1 MRKNIRAK
9 FVAFALALVVFIGAP
24 STVFSSPVIFPLDL
38 VILVDE
44 SSSLTNSD
52 VQAEIRAV
60 ISLIARR
67 ELSREDGNT
76 RVATRV
82 AIAGFGS
89 GSAAV
94 DEKCEPTL
102 ITIENVQDLAVCA
115 EKVRRRNSTGQHT
128 DFAKAFEYASTV
140 FEASDSRGS
149 DRVVILLTDGKYDP
163 DGKRGSSGL
172 TAENIRT
179 LNESTASLR
188 EKNVQIWPLGFGQ
201 VEEDELNELARSGA
215 PTQCPTGRNPY
226 AIVADDT
233 TLETYLL
240 EILGATLC
248 IKPGKPEP
256 LPFDFLVHPFVN
268 DAVLTVRDVTED
280 PKILVEA
287 NKKLLCVGEWKLADD
302 GSRSCTVEVLGTDVG
317 IWEITAETGTVE
329 TSQSGRVDLRIS
341 ECKDSSANVSVSR
354 IDDTEIQW
362 NLGNGLE
369 FPRAIVV
376 DTANRKEVG
385 SIVLT
390 SDNNQ
395 VTLSNSGPTPKEL
408 EVALASG
415 QGDFVWLTA
424 SRDSCAVGPL
434 TPDTSQ
440 VSPSSVPPITD
451 AGDDGGS
458 GSGGLPWLLIFL
470 LLTLLILLG
479 WYLLR
484 RSRNGKFPSGAEFQQ
499 RNVAQNPA
507 AKWNT
512 RADLSG
518 LREVFLS
525 LDRNGWLI
533 EASKEDANLIVRRLR
548 SSVEGDFI
556 VVQVPRG
563 AGQGEAEEGT
573 QASHAYNFPDDL
585 GSGIAYRDT
594 FIRVVVP
601 EQLEDEDLD
610 SEEE

>member
-1 MRKNIRAK
+1 MRKNIGAK
-9 FVAFALALVVFIGAP
+9 FVAFALVLAAFFGAP
-24 STVFSSPVIFPLDL
+24 TTVLSSPVIFPLDL

-52 VQAEIRAV
+52 VQAEINAV
-60 ISLIARR
+60 ISLITRR

-76 RVATRV
+76 WVQTRV

-94 DEKCEPTL
+94 DEKCEPTI

-115 EKVRRRNSTGQHT
+115 KKVRRRNSTGQHT

-140 FEASDSRGS
+140 FEATDLQGS
-149 DRVVILLTDGKYDP
+149 ARVVILLTDGKYDP
-163 DGKRGSSGL
+163 EGKRGSSGL

-188 EKNVQIWPLGFGQ
+188 EKNAQIWPLGFGQ

-215 PTQCPTGRNPY
+215 PTQCENGRNPY
-226 AIVADDT
+226 AIIADDE
-233 TLETYLL
+233 TLDEYLL

-248 IKPGKPEP
+248 IKVGEVED

-268 DAVLTVRDVTED
+268 EAVLTVRNVTED
-280 PKILVEA
+280 PKILVKA

-317 IWEITAETGTVE
+317 IWEITAKTGTVE
-329 TSQSGRVDLRIS
+329 TSQSGRVDLRLS
-341 ECKDSSANVSVSR
+341 ECKNSSAVISVSR

-376 DTANRKEVG
+376 NTANRKEVG

-395 VTLSNSGPTPKEL
+395 VTLSDSGSAPKEL

-415 QGDFVWLTA
+415 QSDFVWLTA
-424 SRDSCAVGPL
+424 SRDSCAIAPP

-440 VSPSSVPPITD
+440 VSLSSVPTITD
-451 AGDDGGS
+451 TGDDDGS
-458 GSGGLPWLLIFL
+458 GDGIPWLLIFL
-470 LLTLLILLG
+470 LLTFLILLG
-479 WYLLR
+479 WYLRR
-484 RSRNGKFPSGAEFQQ
+484 RSRNSKFPSGSEFQQ
-499 RNVAQNPA
+499 RNIAQNPG
-507 AKWNT
+507 AKWNS

-533 EASKEDANLIVRRLR
+533 EASKENAVLAVRRLG
-548 SSVEGDFI
+548 SKGDGDFVI
-556 VVQVPRG
+556 VQIPRG
-563 AGQGEAEEGT
+563 SGQEAAEQGT
-573 QASHAYNFPDDL
+573 EATHVFSYQDDL
-585 GSGIAYRDT
+585 GSGIAFKDT

-601 EQLEDEDLD
+601 EELDDENLESDE
-610 SEEE
+610 EQ